1 MPRWQNRG
9 LEAARAGAK
18 VLIVRNTVSF
28 AVRTQQALE
37 ERAAPGEQ
45 HLLFGI
51 DGVLT
56 LHHGRFA
63 AEDRRRLDA
72 AVEEQIGKCRGPGG
86 RVIVGTQTLEQSL
99 DIDADLLITDLCP
112 MDVLLQRIGR
122 LHRHARDGRPTDYRS
137 PACLVLMPDDDELSP
152 WLTRRKDTNGLGP
165 NGFVYE
171 DLRILE
177 ATARLVAEHAANGT
191 SWNIPCMNRALVE
204 RSTHPEALKAI
215 TEEMGEGWR
224 EHAIKMEGAHIA
236 NNLTAR
242 QVIVRR
248 GRSFYEDNR
257 EVVFPTGDTEVKI
270 RTRLG
275 DEGVEHTLEP
285 AASSPFFSGEMIS
298 HIVIPGHMAHGLTGE
313 EHVSWEARDGGFEFM
328 VGDRQ
333 FRYDRLGLRRL

>member
-1 MPRWQNRG
+1 VSTAVATWREV
-9 LEAARAGAK
+9 LEAKAE
-18 VLIVRNTVSF
+18 S
-28 AVRTQQALE
+28 
-37 ERAAPGEQ
+37 
-45 HLLFGI
+45 LLMQV
-51 DGVLT
+51 DGYPA

-63 AEDRRRLDA
+63 AEDRLLLDR
-72 AVEEQIGKCRGPGG
+72 AVEAALKPERDRECKGCI
-86 RVIVGTQTLEQSL
+86 VIGTQTLEQSL
-99 DIDADLLITDLCP
+99 DIDADFLVTDLCP

-122 LHRHARDGRPTDYRS
+122 LHRHARGNRPAGYRS
-137 PACLVLMPDDDELSP
+137 PACLVLMPEDSDLSP

-204 RSTHPEALKAI
+204 RSTHPEALEEI
-215 TEEMGEGWR
+215 TGTMGEGWR

-248 GRSFYEDNR
+248 DRSFYEENWD
-257 EVVFPTGDTEVKI
+257 VVFPDVEAKI

-275 DEGVEHTLEP
+275 NEGVEITLES
-285 AASSPFFSGEMIS
+285 AAPSPFGGGETIT
-298 HIVIPGHMAHGLTGE
+298 HIPVPGHMARGLNGDE
-313 EHVSWEARDGGFEFM
+313 PVPWHARGGGFEFM
-328 VGDRQ
+328 VGDRR
-333 FRYDRLGLRRL
+333 FRYDRLGLGRL